1 MGLSLTNHPSLCTS
15 LQVVSKAKLTIVIVP
30 HHVDVI
36 SRRDGK
42 LEKQRPHQED
52 SAMKPPPPRTSR
64 FLLLLPLPS
73 PGPLLLVDIII
84 LIQEMLREASH
95 LWAETG
101 RPGHEYPPRTTQS
114 LPLQSPAVPPLTK
127 KTCAPTSPSHFLTLE
142 MLSPLSCGW
151 DGTRSEAG
159 HQRKLDQPSQPI
171 HLSLFFLKAGVF
183 AH

>member
-1 MGLSLTNHPSLCTS
+1 MGLSLTNHPCLCTS

-52 SAMKPPPPRTSR
+52 SAMKPPPPRTST

-73 PGPLLLVDIII
+73 PGPLLVDIII
-84 LIQEMLREASH
+84 LIHEMLREASH
-95 LWAETG
+95 LWAATG
-101 RPGHEYPPRTTQS
+101 RPGHENPPRTTHS
-114 LPLQSPAVPPLTK
+114 PLLPSPAVPPLIK
-127 KTCAPTSPSHFLTLE
+127 KTCAPTSPSHFLTLDI
-142 MLSPLSCGW
+142 LSPLSCGW

-159 HQRKLDQPSQPI
+159 HQRKLDQSSQPI

-183 AH
+183 AY